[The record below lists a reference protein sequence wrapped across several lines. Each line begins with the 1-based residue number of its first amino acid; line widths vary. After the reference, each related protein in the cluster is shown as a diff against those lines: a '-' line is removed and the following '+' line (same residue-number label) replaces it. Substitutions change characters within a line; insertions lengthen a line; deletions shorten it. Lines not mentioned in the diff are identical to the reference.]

1 VPTTTLN
8 VRGIDAEAAE
18 RIKRSAQTRG
28 LTVGAYLARLIELH
42 HTTCMWADQ
51 GDETCG
57 KVLEELGLETVRT

>member
-1 VPTTTLN
+1 
-8 VRGIDAEAAE
+8 
-18 RIKRSAQTRG
+18 
-28 LTVGAYLARLIELH
+28 LARLIELH